1 MAPHMFGMK
10 RFTPELA
17 AALTMFKSA
26 VTSGLIFSVRMT
38 VETSFS

>member
-26 VTSGLIFSVRMT
+26 V
-38 VETSFS
+38 ETSFS